1 MRLVGSHCTVPVPA
15 VPWQERDSAALAVPF
30 FIMNRIDGD
39 MVADNPPYV
48 FGGWLA
54 EAPKDRQQHVQRG
67 MIDVLAGIHGVRA
80 SADEL
85 AFLQVPYPGETPLRR
100 YVAWKKSL
108 YEWGR
113 SGMRFPLIERLI
125 DWLEAHWPA
134 HEGQP
139 VVIWGDARPANVLW
153 RDFAPVA
160 VLDWEIAT
168 VGPRELDVGYM
179 IFFHKYFQHIA
190 RAMVGLEA
198 MPDFMRRDD
207 IVAAYE
213 AQTGSRLRDIDGYIT
228 YGLLHQAVTEI
239 RITQLWA

>member
-15 VPWQERDSAALAVPF
+15 VPWQERDSAALGVPF

-134 HEGQP
+134 QEGQP

-153 RDFAPVA
+153 RDFAPASPPAGSRSTASGPRSLPTSGYRPATIPGACATVSA
-160 VLDWEIAT
+160 SRRSMSNRSATASAALTNFSGARSTWNVRTAATTPSSSTTVWSIAPT
-168 VGPRELDVGYM
+168 VGPR
-179 IFFHKYFQHIA
+179 
-190 RAMVGLEA
+190 
-198 MPDFMRRDD
+198 P
-207 IVAAYE
+207 
-213 AQTGSRLRDIDGYIT
+213 
-228 YGLLHQAVTEI
+228 
-239 RITQLWA
+239 

>member
-15 VPWQERDSAALAVPF
+15 VPWQERDSAALGVPF

-134 HEGQP
+134 QEGQP

-153 RDFAPVA
+153 RDFAPA
-160 VLDWEIAT
+160 SPPAGSRSTASGPRSLPTSGYRPATIPGACAT
-168 VGPRELDVGYM
+168 VWVMNRS
-179 IFFHKYFQHIA
+179 
-190 RAMVGLEA
+190 
-198 MPDFMRRDD
+198 
-207 IVAAYE
+207 
-213 AQTGSRLRDIDGYIT
+213 T
-228 YGLLHQAVTEI
+228 
-239 RITQLWA
+239 